1 MNRSSSSHR
10 GRNAE
15 AGNAMVIS
23 LLVLFLLT
31 SLGVSYVA
39 VTKGDKQVAGNQLTS
54 SQAFSNA
61 EAGIAEVLNRMSNP
75 NLPYPSGYI
84 GQPPSTG
91 YTPGWGVYVITD
103 PGNSALDPQYDATI
117 SDGLNN
123 DPQIDS
129 SVDETSE
136 HYNELSSRQN
146 NPFVIPVSAKLDYPW
161 VKVRY
166 KLNGSNQIV
175 LFGDHDN
182 NPTTPPQENVVRGL
196 PKLIVTSAGRRGTG
210 QKVVTVEAV
219 KWPLPPVPG
228 SVYTEGPMS
237 FGGAAFYVDG
247 HDHDYAAPW
256 DTIPG
261 SQPVSGIS
269 TTLDPNSIES
279 TLNGP
284 QADNIVG
291 TGSTPSVDP
300 APVNLDLE
308 AMADA
313 WTEEANIVLNGD
325 QANPNTSTWGSTTT
339 TPMSLKIV
347 RINGDLHVSGTA
359 SGAGVLIIDG
369 DMVLSG
375 QFTWYGVVL
384 VLGDVMVTGGGATK
398 QIVGGLMVQG
408 SMTGS
413 AINGNIKTLY
423 SSKMISQLN
432 ALSRYEVSS
441 WIDQ

>member
-1 MNRSSSSHR
+1 MNRSLSSHR

-39 VTKGDKQVAGNQLTS
+39 VTKGDKQVAGNQLSS

-61 EAGIAEVLNRMSNP
+61 EAGIAEALNRMSNP
-75 NLPYPSGYI
+75 NLPYPIGYI
-84 GQPPSTG
+84 GQAPPG
-91 YTPGWGVYVITD
+91 FTPGWGVYIITD
-103 PGNSALDPQYDATI
+103 PGNSGLDPQYDATI
-117 SDGLNN
+117 TDGLNN
-123 DPQIDS
+123 DPQIDA

-136 HYNELSSRQN
+136 HYAELGSRQN
-146 NPFVIPVSAKLDYPW
+146 QPLLIPVGSRLDYPW

-166 KLNGSNQIV
+166 KLNGSNQIM

-182 NPTTPPQENVVRGL
+182 NPTTPPQENLVRGV

-210 QKVVTVEAV
+210 QKIVTVEAV

-228 SVYTEGPMS
+228 SVYTEGPLS

-247 HDHDYAAPW
+247 HDHEYTAPW
-256 DTIPG
+256 DTIAGAP
-261 SQPVSGIS
+261 PVSGIS
-269 TTLDPNSIES
+269 TTIDPNTIES

-291 TGSTPSVDP
+291 TGSSPSVDP
-300 APVNLDLE
+300 ASVNLDLD
-308 AMADA
+308 AMAAA
-313 WTEEANIVLNGD
+313 WTEQANVILNGN
-325 QANPNTSTWGSTTT
+325 QSNPSTAGWGSTTPT
-339 TPMSLKIV
+339 MNLKIV
-347 RINGDLHVSGTA
+347 RINGNLHVSGTA

-423 SSKMISQLN
+423 SSAMINQLN
-432 ALSRYEVSS
+432 ALSRYEVAS

>member
-1 MNRSSSSHR
+1 MNRSLSSHR

-39 VTKGDKQVAGNQLTS
+39 VTKGDKQVAGNQLVS

-75 NLPYPSGYI
+75 NRPYPLEYI
-84 GQPPSTG
+84 GQNPALG

-103 PGNSALDPQYDATI
+103 PGNSGLDPQYNETTA
-117 SDGLNN
+117 DGLNN
-123 DPQIDS
+123 DPQIDA
-129 SVDETSE
+129 SVDEMSE
-136 HYNELSSRQN
+136 HYNELGSRQN
-146 NPFVIPVSAKLDYPW
+146 SGMALSNKLDYPW

-166 KLNGSNQIV
+166 KLNGSNQVI

-182 NPTTPPQENVVRGL
+182 NPTTPPQENLVRGV

-210 QKVVTVEAV
+210 QKIVTVEAV

-247 HDHDYAAPW
+247 HDHEYTAPW
-256 DTIPG
+256 DTIAGAP
-261 SQPVSGIS
+261 PVSGIS
-269 TTLDPNSIES
+269 TTIDPNTIES

-284 QADNIVG
+284 QANNILG
-291 TGSTPSVDP
+291 TGSSPSVDP

-313 WTEEANIVLNGD
+313 WTEEANIVLNGN
-325 QANPNTSTWGSTTT
+325 QANPNTSTWGTTS
-339 TPMSLKIV
+339 PMNLKIV

-359 SGAGVLIIDG
+359 GGAGVLIIDG

-398 QIVGGLMVQG
+398 QVVGGLMVQG

-423 SSKMISQLN
+423 SSKMIAQLN
-432 ALSRYEVSS
+432 ALSRYEVAS